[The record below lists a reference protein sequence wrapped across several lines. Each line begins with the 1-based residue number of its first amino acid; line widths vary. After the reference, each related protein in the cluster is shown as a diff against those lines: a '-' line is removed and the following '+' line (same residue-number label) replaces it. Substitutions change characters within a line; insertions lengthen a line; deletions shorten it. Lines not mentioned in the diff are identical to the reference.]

1 MNTLSLSFKNE
12 HGSTIIVA
20 MLILVFLTIIGI
32 SAINTSS
39 FESQVVGNE
48 HRYQIE
54 FYVADSGWREGAMW
68 LEDSGAPPPK
78 KNPGSSE
85 LVRNWGDEDANDPP
99 PEIQDVLDSPDNDC
113 DTDGIDNDADG
124 QIDEAGELCLSKYN
138 VPYWYQVEYVQDET
152 VTGSGSG
159 WREFVYTTRSNAN
172 QTQEIE
178 VTLSKVFKVG
188 Y

>member
-12 HGSTIIVA
+12 HGSTIVVA

-39 FESQVVGNE
+39 FESQIVGNE

-54 FYVADSGWREGAMW
+54 FYVADSGWKEGAMW
-68 LEDSGAPPPK
+68 LENLGGPPPK
-78 KNPGSSE
+78 KNPGTST
-85 LVRNWGDEDANDPP
+85 LVRNWGDGDAKSGGWT
-99 PEIQDVLDSPDNDC
+99 IQEVINSPDNDS
-113 DTDGIDNDADG
+113 
-124 QIDEAGELCLSKYN
+124 LSKYGI
-138 VPYWYQVEYVQDET
+138 PYWYEIEYMQDDV

-159 WREFVYTTRSNAN
+159 WREFVYTARSNAD
-172 QTQEIE
+172 QKQEIE
-178 VTLSKVFKVG
+178 VVLLKIFKVG